1 MKLKQLLLTTIS
13 ILLFSSLWNDISSQE
28 INEKPGL
35 GRGSIESQFNYV
47 IYRSEKAEDYKMV
60 KAWWLYK
67 LKSEVLDTLK
77 EFRKDFQDTLSF
89 LSTKETEVDSLL
101 TVLSTAENKLTN
113 ANNEKNSIK
122 LLGIKMDKTV
132 YNSIMWLTIIILAVF
147 LVIFI
152 SLYKKSNAVTSGTIS
167 ELNTIKNE
175 YEDHRK
181 RALIREQEVVRRLY
195 DEILKYKDKLKELG
209 ENIS

>member
-13 ILLFSSLWNDISSQE
+13 ILLFSSLWYDISSQE

-77 EFRKDFQDTLSF
+77 EFRKYFQDTLSF

-181 RALIREQEVVRRLY
+181 RALMMRY
-195 DEILKYKDKLKELG
+195 
-209 ENIS
+209 